1 MSTRAGARIASLA
14 VLTVCCVL
22 GLGPG
27 LAAPAEAG
35 SEHIASYRVDALIE
49 ADGTVQI
56 REAIRYDFGGDRRHG
71 IYRDIPYLQPVH
83 PGQDREFPVTGIRV
97 ASPDG
102 TPDQTAV
109 SRGGGQLRIRIG
121 SPDQTIT
128 GTHTYVIT
136 YQVRRA
142 LTLVRG
148 HAQFSWNLV
157 GDAWTV
163 PISGIT
169 AQVRA
174 PGRII
179 SAACVAGPG
188 GGRASCGGLTR
199 SGSAATFRQAS
210 LAPGEGLTVQVGL
223 PAGSVT
229 VQRALIVQ
237 QAQVVTHWTPGAGLT
252 PTWAGAGLGAVVLI
266 AVAAWLLVPW
276 LRPRWS
282 RSLATGPAGTRATG
296 TGPTATGPTATGPT
310 ATGPTATGPTQA
322 RAAGP
327 DAPAPGLRPGQAGLI
342 LVGGPRP
349 AHIVATLVNLAIR
362 GYLRIEEA
370 GADRD
375 DWLLI
380 RLDPDTAPHREP
392 PRPSPR
398 LLRYER
404 TVLVRVF
411 AGRDQVRVADLKE
424 TFPAV
429 ITRAGRQLARDAV
442 RRGWMPPR
450 RQPAA
455 GAVLLVAGAALFLAG
470 LVPGLPHGIAFFAL
484 AVMLAGAAVV
494 LTAWRDRQRGTCTPE
509 GLRLQAEMRS
519 LRKKLRRFTPAAD
532 DPWPGL
538 AGKLPYAIAF
548 GLVKGWGDRF
558 ATVSHPVPEPGWW
571 TGASSQP
578 LWPYVSFNAFTTTM
592 CSYAPPLPA
601 RHHPG
606 QGGVYS
612 GYGVGYG
619 YGAGA
624 GGGMDVGGGGGGGGG
639 GSW

>member
-14 VLTVCCVL
+14 VLAVCGVL

-27 LAAPAEAG
+27 LATPAQAD

-83 PGQDREFPVTGIRV
+83 PGQDREFPITGIRV

-102 TPDQTAV
+102 TPGQTAV
-109 SRGGGQLRIRIG
+109 SRSGGQVRIRIG

-142 LTLVRG
+142 LTLAGG

-179 SAACVAGPG
+179 SAACAAGPA
-188 GGRASCGGLTR
+188 GGRGACGRLTR

-210 LAPGEGLTVQVGL
+210 LAPGEGLTVRVGL

-237 QAQVVTHWTPGAGLT
+237 RAQVLTHWTPGAGLT
-252 PTWAGAGLGAVVLI
+252 PTWAGAGLGAAVLI

-276 LRPRWS
+276 LRPRRS
-282 RSLATGPAGTRATG
+282 RAAEAG
-296 TGPTATGPTATGPT
+296 
-310 ATGPTATGPTQA
+310 
-322 RAAGP
+322 AAGP
-327 DAPAPGLRPGQAGLI
+327 GVPASGLRPGQAGLI

-349 AHIVATLVNLAIR
+349 AHIVATLVDLAVR

-370 GADRD
+370 GTDQD

-380 RLDPDTAPHREP
+380 RLDPDAASAGGP
-392 PRPSPR
+392 PRPSAR

-424 TFPAV
+424 TFPSV
-429 ITRAGRQLARDAV
+429 ITRAGRQLTQDAV

-450 RQPAA
+450 RRPAG
-455 GAVLLVAGAALFLAG
+455 GAILLVAGAALFLAG

-484 AVMLAGAAVV
+484 AVMLAGAAIV
-494 LTAWRDRQRGTCTPE
+494 LAAWRDRQRDTCTPE
-509 GLRLQAEMRS
+509 GARLQAEMRS

-548 GLVKGWGDRF
+548 GLVKGWVDRF

-571 TGASSQP
+571 TCASSQP

-601 RHHPG
+601 RHHPA
-606 QGGVYS
+606 QDGVYG
-612 GYGVGYG
+612 GYGMSYG